1 MFGCFLFH
9 VSGQLGRGISVDGG
23 VVVGGGGGVGGPTY
37 HGICLFFF
45 WLRCL
50 FNQKIFVA
58 NRRKLVP
65 NGSIEKIRDQKR
77 DQKPTLVWR
86 SLSLPPG

>member
-37 HGICLFFF
+37 WHLSLYF
-45 WLRCL
+45 LVEM
-50 FNQKIFVA
+50 IFVA

-65 NGSIEKIRDQKR
+65 IGSIEKIRDQK
-77 DQKPTLVWR
+77 PTL
-86 SLSLPPG
+86 L

>member
-37 HGICLFFF
+37 YGICLFIF
-45 WLRCL
+45 WLR
-50 FNQKIFVA
+50 
-58 NRRKLVP
+58 
-65 NGSIEKIRDQKR
+65 
-77 DQKPTLVWR
+77 
-86 SLSLPPG
+86 